1 VTDTVVTATADSTT
15 LPTVSLVIPAYN
27 EEESIGKCL
36 IGAVEQT
43 APFHEIIVVDN
54 KSTDGTR
61 AAVEGMI
68 TAFPDAGIR
77 LVEQDAEQG
86 ITPTR
91 NAGFNAATGDVIG
104 RIDAD
109 TALFP
114 DWVEQ
119 VQKAFSVGD
128 FVAASGPVEY
138 YDMPLRGFGHKAD
151 DNFRKLQVKLAGDY
165 VFLFGTNMA
174 ITREA
179 WIAVRDDTCPDREDL
194 MHEDLDL
201 AVHLALRGLKVG
213 YVSSMVV
220 GMSARRLDSAPKD
233 YFYYVERFKR
243 TYEAHGIRDVRLLAP
258 MAVFLG
264 IYPALHLER
273 QLREHR
279 TARQW
284 GGVPKAPAA
293 AADAGG
299 ASEPAAAASAPA
311 ASDGD
316 AVTA

>member
-1 VTDTVVTATADSTT
+1 MTDTVVPATAGPTT

-36 IGAVEQT
+36 VAAIEQT
-43 APFHEIIVVDN
+43 VPFHEIIVVDN
-54 KSTDGTR
+54 KSTDNTR
-61 AAVEGMI
+61 AAVEAMA

-77 LVEQDAEQG
+77 LVTQDAEQG

-114 DWVEQ
+114 NWVEQ
-119 VQKAFSVGD
+119 VQRAFASGD

-138 YDMPLRGFGHKAD
+138 YDMPLRRLGHKAD
-151 DNFRKLQVKLAGDY
+151 DGFRKIQVKLAGDY

-174 ITREA
+174 ITRSA
-179 WIAVRDDTCPDREDL
+179 WIAVRDDTCADREDL

-201 AVHLALRGLKVG
+201 AVHLALRGLKIG
-213 YVSSMVV
+213 YVSAMVV

-233 YFYYVERFKR
+233 YFYYVERFRR
-243 TYEAHGIRDVRLLAP
+243 TYEAHGIRDIRLLAP

-284 GGVPKAPAA
+284 GGVPKAAA
-293 AADAGG
+293 TPE
-299 ASEPAAAASAPA
+299 S
-311 ASDGD
+311 
-316 AVTA
+316 

>member
-1 VTDTVVTATADSTT
+1 MRDTDTKGISLTDSLPADTAVS

-27 EEESIGKCL
+27 EEDSIGKCI
-36 IGAVEQT
+36 IGAIEQT
-43 APFHEIIVVDN
+43 VPFHEIIVVDN

-61 AAVEGMI
+61 AAIEAMI
-68 TAFPDAGIR
+68 TAFPDAHIR
-77 LVEQDAEQG
+77 LIEQDAEQG

-119 VQKAFSVGD
+119 VQKAFSLGE

-151 DNFRKLQVKLAGDY
+151 DSFRKLQVKLAGDY

-174 ITREA
+174 IRREA
-179 WIAVRDDTCPDREDL
+179 WIAVRDDTCADREDL

-201 AVHLALRGLKVG
+201 AVHLALRGFKVG
-213 YVSSMVV
+213 YVSAMVV
-220 GMSARRLDSAPKD
+220 GMSARRLDSAPRD
-233 YFYYVERFKR
+233 YFYYVERFRR
-243 TYEAHGIRDVRLLAP
+243 TYEAHGIRDVKLLAP
-258 MAVFLG
+258 MALFLG
-264 IYPALHLER
+264 IYPALHIER
-273 QLREHR
+273 QLRGRHAAR
-279 TARQW
+279 TW
-284 GGVPKAPAA
+284 GGVPKATEK
-293 AADAGG
+293 G
-299 ASEPAAAASAPA
+299 
-311 ASDGD
+311 
-316 AVTA
+316 

>member
-1 VTDTVVTATADSTT
+1 MTDTAVPEPAGPDSAAPVA

-43 APFHEIIVVDN
+43 VPFHEIIVVDN

-61 AAVEGMI
+61 AAVEAMI

-77 LVEQDAEQG
+77 LVTQDAEQG

-119 VQKAFSVGD
+119 VQRAFSTGD

-138 YDMPLRGFGHKAD
+138 YDMPLRRLGHKAD
-151 DNFRKLQVKLAGDY
+151 DGFRKMQVKLAGDY

-174 ITREA
+174 ITRAA
-179 WIAVRDDTCPDREDL
+179 WIAVRDDTCADREDL

-279 TARQW
+279 TAREW
-284 GGVPKAPAA
+284 GGAPKAPVAT
-293 AADAGG
+293 
-299 ASEPAAAASAPA
+299 
-311 ASDGD
+311 ASDASPSDGG